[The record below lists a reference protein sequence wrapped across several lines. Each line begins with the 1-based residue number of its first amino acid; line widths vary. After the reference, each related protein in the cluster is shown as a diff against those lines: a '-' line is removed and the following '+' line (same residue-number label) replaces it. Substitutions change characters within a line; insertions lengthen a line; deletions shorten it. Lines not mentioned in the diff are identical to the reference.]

1 MIRLLPEERQTVVQ
15 YIHSICAIALDPSKD
30 YLIESRLSVL
40 MEETRCASFSELIS
54 RSRSEANGALKR
66 RIIDQITTNETFF
79 FRDSSPF
86 DLLRFKIIPDLID
99 RRARLGTTVPIRIWS
114 AACSTG
120 QEIYSICIVLRE
132 LLGDLNGYNVRL
144 LGTDISDQAVARA
157 SEGIFSQI
165 EIARGLTDSVR
176 DKSFVPT
183 PRAGRS
189 GTSCGVWS
197 ASANS
202 TLWKTSPRSAV
213 STSYF
218 AGTSPFTSTTG
229 IARRSFIASLSGSNP
244 MVTLLWA
251 RWNRLRASARYF
263 SRNGTCDPCITSSMR
278 PTCFRALPSHK
289 SIFRP
294 NRFQTLLVR

>member
-176 DKSFVPT
+176 DKSFVPH
-183 PRAGRS
+183 PKGWKIRDELRGMVSFRKLNLMEDFSALGRFDIIF
-189 GTSCGVWS
+189 CRNV
-197 ASANS
+197 AI
-202 TLWKTSPRSAV
+202 
-213 STSYF
+213 YF
-218 AGTSPFTSTTG
+218 ND
-229 IARRSFIASLSGSNP
+229 RDRASLFHRISQRLEPDGYLVVGSMESLTGVCP
-244 MVTLLWA
+244 VFQPK
-251 RWNRLRASARYF
+251 RHLRSVYYQLDAPNMF
-263 SRNGTCDPCITSSMR
+263 PR
-278 PTCFRALPSHK
+278 PA
-289 SIFRP
+289 
-294 NRFQTLLVR
+294 VA